1 MYMAW
6 GASCTIIKIPVAIEL
21 RRRSVILCTYTFHAT
36 PVSAAVA
43 WSAFV
48 LAFCQACTVPT
59 FIGHLLAGMWPFL
72 CSVKLLVID
81 LFRINP
87 EKHIR
92 LQVGALLSLL
102 RQCKQNN
109 ANRSW
114 EHIHEFE
121 RCYENERKRP
131 EGREKLQTKW
141 TERLSQEH
149 RRDLRPVLLVP
160 ASFSLS
166 SMTSRRRSSTI
177 AATCTGRREFLEV
190 AAKERRPIYSRGGG
204 AVGRWLLSSACDKWS
219 SFLNSWL
226 SFFFIFYW
234 LTPTAIKMI
243 RSSEVSTLSAQC
255 RHFTLNQASKSFLYR
270 SLSFFASVENPFFAF
285 SFKLF
290 HMRPITCNEQL
301 ITCSVQQEERNRCKL
316 HQVWG
321 GTE

>member
-81 LFRINP
+81 LFRTNP
-87 EKHIR
+87 EKHSR

-131 EGREKLQTKW
+131 EGLEKLQTKW

-149 RRDLRPVLLVP
+149 RRELRPVLLVLAP
-160 ASFSLS
+160 FSPS
-166 SMTSRRRSSTI
+166 SLTARRRSFSFASSTP
-177 AATCTGRREFLEV
+177 AATCTGRRELLEV
-190 AAKERRPIYSRGGG
+190 AAKERRPIYSRGSC
-204 AVGRWLLSSACDKWS
+204 VSMVVVVVSMRQMKQFLRHPTQWKW
-219 SFLNSWL
+219 
-226 SFFFIFYW
+226 
-234 LTPTAIKMI
+234 
-243 RSSEVSTLSAQC
+243 
-255 RHFTLNQASKSFLYR
+255 
-270 SLSFFASVENPFFAF
+270 
-285 SFKLF
+285 
-290 HMRPITCNEQL
+290 
-301 ITCSVQQEERNRCKL
+301 
-316 HQVWG
+316 
-321 GTE
+321 